1 MERDGVCLIVEEQEW
16 WVLVSLLVHL
26 ADVDFRLVITLRI
39 ANFRQ
44 FVLVNVIKRYHEGRL
59 WLCNEVRI
67 GVRQD
72 LNVEI
77 HLQESIEGVTRA
89 NDSLLDAYF
98 RIIVRLNID
107 RVLLLIEH
115 CQV

>member
-26 ADVDFRLVITLRI
+26 ADVYFRLVIAFRI

-44 FVLVNVIKRYHEGRL
+44 FVLVNVIKRYHEGCL

-107 RVLLLIEH
+107 RVLLLVEH